1 MTNHRPYSHTFDHLT
16 DLQVAQYV
24 EALLTGQPSA
34 IDSEIR
40 HHVEECL
47 KCKSEVLGLYSLRY
61 NSQTKSQEIS
71 IDAAYDTS
79 GFLKNFQ
86 RKSWLKMAAL
96 FVIVI
101 GISAVSYYI
110 SVPGISQHKQSQ
122 SAAGDT
128 AVTITNYAS
137 LSRFDESPNLEDLLH
152 SSMRSSTI
160 KVLSPPDGFNAKN
173 QIEFRWE
180 NGNSA
185 TYYLKILNNR
195 EEIVQQD
202 TLQGTQF
209 LLKKLPVPGLYYWKL
224 ENQTELL
231 HLGKFIIRR

>member
-1 MTNHRPYSHTFDHLT
+1 MTNHRRYSHTFDHLT

-34 IDSEIR
+34 IGSEVR
-40 HHVEECL
+40 NHVEECL
-47 KCKSEVLGLYSLRY
+47 QCKSEVLGLYSLRY
-61 NSQTKSQEIS
+61 NSQSTPQKSS
-71 IDAAYDTS
+71 TNSTYDPS

-110 SVPGISQHKQSQ
+110 SVPGITSHKQSE

-128 AVTITNYAS
+128 TDTKNNYAS

-152 SSMRSSTI
+152 SAMRSSNI
-160 KVLSPPDGFNAKN
+160 KVVSPPDGFNAKN
-173 QIEFRWE
+173 HIEFRWE

-202 TLQGTQF
+202 TLQGTNF
-209 LLKKLPVPGLYYWKL
+209 LLKKLPAPGLYYWKL
-224 ENQTELL
+224 ENRTELL

>member
-1 MTNHRPYSHTFDHLT
+1 MTTNRQYSHSFDHLT

-24 EALLTGQPSA
+24 EALLLGQPTA
-34 IDSEIR
+34 IDTEVR
-40 HHVEECL
+40 NHVEECL

-61 NSQTKSQEIS
+61 NNQSKPQKESS
-71 IDAAYDTS
+71 YDTS

-86 RKSWLKMAAL
+86 RKSWLRMAAL

-110 SVPGISQHKQSQ
+110 TVPGISPKKQSQ
-122 SAAGDT
+122 SAAADT
-128 AVTITNYAS
+128 ATNPDNYAS

-160 KVLSPPDGFNAKN
+160 KVVSPPDGYNAKN

-180 NGNSA
+180 NGISK

-202 TLQGTQF
+202 TLQGKSF
-209 LLKKLPVPGLYYWKL
+209 LLKKLPAPGLYYWKL
-224 ENQTELL
+224 ENRSELL